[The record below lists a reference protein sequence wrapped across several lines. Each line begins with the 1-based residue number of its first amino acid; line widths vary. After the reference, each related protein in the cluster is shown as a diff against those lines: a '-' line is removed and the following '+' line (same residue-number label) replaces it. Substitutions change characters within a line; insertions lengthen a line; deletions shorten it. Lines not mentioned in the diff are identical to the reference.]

1 MYMKNFTFIIFLI
14 ITNLSYSYENNQQLL
29 QNPPKKINSFDLQ
42 SLDGKQIK
50 VADKLKTKK
59 LILINFWATWC
70 PPCIKEIPDLIKL
83 EKKFENEIEIIF
95 VSVDAN
101 PTKVI
106 PNFLKKNNLENFQ
119 TYIDKKLNLTKQ
131 LGVKVMPTTLIINEG
146 PYELSRVVGY
156 IDWLNEEL
164 LKELKNLL

>member
-1 MYMKNFTFIIFLI
+1 MKFFIFVIFLI
-14 ITNLSYSYENNQQLL
+14 ISNLSYSYENNQLLL
-29 QNPPKKINSFDLQ
+29 QNPAKKINFFDLET
-42 SLDGKQIK
+42 LDGKKIN
-50 VADKLKTKK
+50 VADKLIKKK

-83 EKKFENEIEIIF
+83 EKRFENEIEVIF

-106 PNFLKKNNLENFQ
+106 PPFLKKNNLEDFQ
-119 TYIDKKLNLTKQ
+119 TYIDKKLNLTKE
-131 LGVKVMPTTLIINEG
+131 LGVKVMPTTLIINQG
-146 PYELSRVVGY
+146 PYELSRVEGY
-156 IDWLNEEL
+156 IDWLNKEL

>member
-1 MYMKNFTFIIFLI
+1 MKIFIFVIFLI
-14 ITNLSYSYENNQQLL
+14 ISNLSYSYENNQLLL
-29 QNPPKKINSFDLQ
+29 QNPAKKINFFDLET
-42 SLDGKQIK
+42 LDGKKIN
-50 VADKLKTKK
+50 VADTLIKKK

-83 EKKFENEIEIIF
+83 EKRFENEIEVIF

-106 PNFLKKNNLENFQ
+106 PPFLKKNNLEDFQ
-119 TYIDKKLNLTKQ
+119 TYIDKKLNLTKE
-131 LGVKVMPTTLIINEG
+131 LGVKVMPTTLVINQG
-146 PYELSRVVGY
+146 PYELSRVEGY
-156 IDWLNEEL
+156 IDWLNKEL

>member
-1 MYMKNFTFIIFLI
+1 MKCFFFIIFLI
-14 ITNLSYSYENNQQLL
+14 ISNLSYSYENNQLLL
-29 QNPPKKINSFDLQ
+29 QNQAKKINFFDLET
-42 SLDGKQIK
+42 LDGKKIK
-50 VADKLKTKK
+50 VADKLSKKK

-106 PNFLKKNNLENFQ
+106 PNFLKKNNLEDFQ
-119 TYIDKKLNLTKQ
+119 TFIDKKLNLTKE
-131 LGVKVMPTTLIINEG
+131 LGVKVMPTTLVINGG
-146 PYELSRVVGY
+146 PYELSRVEGY
-156 IDWLNEEL
+156 IDWMSEGL
-164 LKELKNLL
+164 LEELKNLL